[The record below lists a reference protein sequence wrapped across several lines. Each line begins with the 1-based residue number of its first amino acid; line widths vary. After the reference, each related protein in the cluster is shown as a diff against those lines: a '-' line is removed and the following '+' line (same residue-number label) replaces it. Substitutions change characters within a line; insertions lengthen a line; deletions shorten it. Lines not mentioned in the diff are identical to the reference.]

1 MISRPFDILGKIVQD
16 ILDLITVYPVYDES
30 TWSDRNGNILPDA
43 FLLKKG
49 STPLDLAFM
58 VHSEIGEGFIRAID
72 CKTKMVIGKDH
83 ELKEGD
89 VIRIISKTK

>member
-1 MISRPFDILGKIVQD
+1 
-16 ILDLITVYPVYDES
+16 
-30 TWSDRNGNILPDA
+30 
-43 FLLKKG
+43 
-49 STPLDLAFM
+49 M

-89 VIRIISKTK
+89 VIRIVSKTK